1 MRNKDHEDFNAIFSE
16 IVNRTVKSLKE
27 DGVFAMFYHTFDLK
41 SWSKILTMMQENGLR
56 YVYQIPTAAP
66 RKSFK
71 TVMSPRSTLDGNY
84 LLFFVK
90 DGGLENKD
98 FKGDLSDAI
107 EMASACAERIIR
119 SQEHVTTQDLYD
131 QGMLKESFEEGYLLT
146 LSQKFKSF
154 ADVLKGRYKYSDGYW
169 EVLE

>member
-1 MRNKDHEDFNAIFSE
+1 
-16 IVNRTVKSLKE
+16 
-27 DGVFAMFYHTFDLK
+27 
-41 SWSKILTMMQENGLR
+41 
-56 YVYQIPTAAP
+56 
-66 RKSFK
+66 
-71 TVMSPRSTLDGNY
+71 MSPRSTLDGNY

-90 DGGLENKD
+90 DSNLKNKD

-146 LSQKFKSF
+146 LSEKFKSF